1 MGIIALLIAI
11 VSFGLCFIVWV
22 VPILGPCV
30 VVVLGLM
37 AVVLS
42 IASIIGNSNYNKKI
56 VFLQQDVK
64 PRKNTISIIGLII
77 SLVSIAIAIFFI
89 FLQVCITIN
98 FEEPVTTDTFIGIGN
113 ESITTGTLDVAY
125 EIEDNIYFTLNS
137 VTTKEGKATISYTIA
152 NKSNTDGVIYMNNFY
167 YSSTENIDEK
177 IYPYKNTL
185 TPLTIPANAV
195 YVEEQVSIEV
205 TGTPTSIG
213 YTSISN
219 KSVVIPL

>member
-22 VPILGPCV
+22 VPILGPCA

-37 AVVLS
+37 ALVLA

-56 VFLQQDVK
+56 VFLQQDAK
-64 PRKNTISIIGLII
+64 PKKNTAGIIGIII
-77 SLVSIAIAIFFI
+77 SLVSIAVAFFFI
-89 FLQVCITIN
+89 FLHVCINAN
-98 FEEPVTTDTFIGIGN
+98 FEEPVTADMFMGITGEN
-113 ESITTGTLDVAY
+113 ITTGTLDVAY
-125 EIEDNIYFTLNS
+125 EIEDNIFFTLNS
-137 VTTKEGKATISYTIA
+137 VTTKDGKATISYTIA

-167 YSSTENIDEK
+167 YSSTDNIDEK

-185 TPLTIPANAV
+185 TPLTIPANGV
-195 YVEEQVSIEV
+195 YVDEQVTIEV
-205 TGTPTSIG
+205 SGTPTSIG

-219 KSVVIPL
+219 DSVVIPV